1 MCTTIY
7 LGADGELS
15 RYCCG
20 QLNWTNVVQII
31 LRDIHKLKQMDFHFR
46 VLINIEQNI
55 AIEYNEV
62 EFCDNKP

>member
-1 MCTTIY
+1 
-7 LGADGELS
+7 
-15 RYCCG
+15 
-20 QLNWTNVVQII
+20 
-31 LRDIHKLKQMDFHFR
+31 MDFHFR